1 MTTMTFARNI
11 RLAHNAPAEIHRGAA
26 DAALARAQPPT
37 KLQLRIK
44 LNLNYRV
51 ENRNGDPYAV
61 RLSPEPG
68 QKAGFAN
75 YEADPVS
82 EPRPPSL
89 RFRRS

>member
-1 MTTMTFARNI
+1 MTFVRNI
-11 RLAHNAPAEIHRGAA
+11 RLPHGAPAEIHRGAA
-26 DAALARAQPPT
+26 DAAPVRAQPPT
-37 KLQLRIK
+37 RLELKIK

-75 YEADPVS
+75 DEADPVS
-82 EPRPPSL
+82 KPRPPSL